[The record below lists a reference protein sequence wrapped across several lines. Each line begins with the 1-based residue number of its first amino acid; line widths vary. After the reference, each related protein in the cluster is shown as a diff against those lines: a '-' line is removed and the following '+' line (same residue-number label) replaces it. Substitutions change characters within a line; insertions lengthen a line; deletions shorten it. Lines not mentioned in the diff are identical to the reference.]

1 MSSTGFIKVTG
12 KSNTNRFYIPP
23 FESQEDW
30 TEENFNLVKSSIETG
45 KITKH
50 NVLRAIIGNQSKK
63 RRRLENGELEPI
75 YIFEILRDEKDNV
88 NTKENLKKEVNIFFE
103 NYSRFLNKFFQGS
116 DLILSGSVDK
126 KIEDLFKEYVPLPH
140 NPDEL
145 KLLKMFNVA
154 NPNFIKKKLA
164 GNKKN
169 SEPTHYKQDD
179 ATRKNLKKNMNEFIR
194 ASDSEFGLFKAK
206 LIAYF
211 KGKAKYDYFAKLYQ
225 TKYPTLS
232 LERAGKVFFI
242 ELTKAKSLMEKEN
255 ELFELLI
262 TKYPNLKD
270 SVTFSDKTAAQQIE
284 NHQLVENTFKT
295 VYDDVSLYL
304 EGPADLIKEVRHYQK
319 YLKYKSKYLTLKSK
333 LQLHM

>member
-12 KSNTNRFYIPP
+12 KSNQTRFYIPP

-30 TEENFNLVKSSIETG
+30 TEDNFNLVKSSIETG

-75 YIFEILRDEKDNV
+75 YIFEILRDEKDNA
-88 NTKENLKKEVNIFFE
+88 NTKENLKKNVNIFFE
-103 NYSRFLNKFFQGS
+103 NYSGFLKKFFQGS

-126 KIEDLFKEYVPLPH
+126 KIDELFREYVPLPY
-140 NPDEL
+140 NPDEI
-145 KLLKMFNVA
+145 KLLNMFNVA
-154 NPNFIKKKLA
+154 DPNFIKKKIT

-169 SEPTHYKQDD
+169 PEPTHYKQDD
-179 ATRKNLKKNMNEFIR
+179 TTRKNLKTNINVFTHKPN
-194 ASDSEFGLFKAK
+194 SEFGLFKAK

-232 LERAGKVFFI
+232 LERAGQVFYT
-242 ELTKAKSLMEKEN
+242 ELTKAISLMEKEN
-255 ELFELLI
+255 DLFELLI
-262 TKYPNLKD
+262 KKYPDIKD
-270 SVTFSDKTAAQQIE
+270 SVIFSDKTAVQQVE
-284 NHQLVENTFKT
+284 NHQSVENTFKS

-304 EGPADLIKEVRHYQK
+304 AGPADLIREVSHYQK
-319 YLKYKSKYLTLKSK
+319 YLKYKSKYLALKSK
-333 LQLHM
+333 LHM